1 MTLPSRDAKFHLTR
15 PTPKRTREEYESEI
29 LSHPLVHINHVH
41 AYMRRYDLRGGLVD
55 LPPYRDEIDTAKRS
69 TWPDILHPRDAVWI
83 GMDPWFSCAWVDFDG
98 IVYAC
103 RFGHHEIV
111 AEEYFGMPTA
121 EAEKSYARV
130 SHDMSSTAEMVC
142 GLEPKK
148 PASEFRM
155 YKAIL
160 RFIYK
165 RPEYA
170 DCIRS
175 FVLPEKSAKP
185 GDV

>member
-1 MTLPSRDAKFHLTR
+1 MTPPSRDAKFHRTR
-15 PTPKRTREEYESEI
+15 PTPKRTRKEYEREI
-29 LSHPLVHINHVH
+29 LSHPLVHISHVD

-55 LPPYRDEIDTAKRS
+55 LPPYRDEIEKTKRS
-69 TWPDILHPRDAVWI
+69 TWPDIMHPRDAAAI
-83 GMDPWFSCAWVDFDG
+83 GLYDDFSCAWIDFEG

-103 RFGHHEIV
+103 RYGHHEMV
-111 AEEYFGMPTA
+111 ANEYFGMPTA

-148 PASEFRM
+148 PVSEFRM

-160 RFIYK
+160 RFIYR

-175 FVLPEKSAKP
+175 FVLPAKP
-185 GDV
+185 ESDR